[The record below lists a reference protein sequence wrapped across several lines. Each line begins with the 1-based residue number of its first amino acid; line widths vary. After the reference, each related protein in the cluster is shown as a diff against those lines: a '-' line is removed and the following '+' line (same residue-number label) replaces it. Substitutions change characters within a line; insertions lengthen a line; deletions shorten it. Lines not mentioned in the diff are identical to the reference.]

1 MRDRWDRPA
10 RGTVSMGVPPP
21 ATSTATGA
29 PVDFEHDMRGLV
41 ERIHDLTEETRR
53 SPEYQRQRDWYQAYH
68 GIDLDTASRQPG
80 FSLGLRVGLL
90 YAQCERETGTAP
102 GGGASDA

>member
-1 MRDRWDRPA
+1 MRD
-10 RGTVSMGVPPP
+10 
-21 ATSTATGA
+21 
-29 PVDFEHDMRGLV
+29 LI
-41 ERIHDLTEETRR
+41 ERIEKAIEETRR

-90 YAQCERETGTAP
+90 YAQCEKETGTASGVEAP
-102 GGGASDA
+102 DA